1 MTSVELETI
10 RLVIE
15 TIGLPLMG
23 WIVKVLAGMNNRLI
37 RIEVE
42 LSNTQQR
49 LQHLETKYEK

>member
-1 MTSVELETI
+1 MTTVELETI